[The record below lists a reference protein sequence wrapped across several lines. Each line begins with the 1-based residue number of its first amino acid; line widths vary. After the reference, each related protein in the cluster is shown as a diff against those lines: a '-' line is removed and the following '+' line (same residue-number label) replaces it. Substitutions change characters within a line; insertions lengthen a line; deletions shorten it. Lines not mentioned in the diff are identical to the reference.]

1 MPFVYSPFSSVSV
14 PFGSTNWF
22 GGGPLFKKAIRDPE
36 LLTYLGAT
44 DNTLLDFTSGQ
55 LTDISQA
62 KNISHLENIRNS
74 LDVLHQYSKEQLT
87 SQERLTYDILENYL
101 QTICDDASFGFG
113 TLVNTSLISSD
124 SCPYPANQLFGVQNF
139 LPDFMVNMHQVIDK
153 KSARN
158 YIGRLS
164 QWNQKFTDLVEE
176 LDLREK
182 NGVVPPR
189 FVIEKVLDELVHS
202 IEVPFSENW
211 LFTSFRDNLKKLDL
225 KSSEREELEQE
236 AFHEIEIS
244 VYPGYSRLIAFLEK
258 QKGVATED
266 AGVWKLPN
274 GDAYYRHTLKYHT
287 TTDESPDAIHA
298 YGLVEV
304 ARIQGEMRS
313 ILDQLGY
320 ENLGIGE
327 AMQALGEDPRFLYPE
342 TEEGRAQVLE
352 DFRAIFVALQ
362 DKLPDLFSQIPK
374 GELKIEA
381 IPEFRAKTSSL
392 AYYQPGDLSG
402 KRPGIFFVNCQ
413 NLKGN
418 TKFTMPTL
426 AYHEGL
432 PGHHL
437 QCALA
442 LEIDSLP
449 TFRRVVPFN
458 AYQEGWALY
467 CEQLAFEEGL
477 TADPYFNLGRLQYE
491 LMRSVRLVVD
501 TGIHWKRW
509 SREKAIQYMASHT
522 GMNEEEVV
530 VEIERYIVLPGQAC
544 GYKIG
549 MKKILDLREEMKEQM
564 GAGFDIRLFHQLI
577 LENGAMPLSVLESHL
592 RQAIPK
598 KAL

>member
-1 MPFVYSPFSSVSV
+1 
-14 PFGSTNWF
+14 
-22 GGGPLFKKAIRDPE
+22 
-36 LLTYLGAT
+36 
-44 DNTLLDFTSGQ
+44 
-55 LTDISQA
+55 
-62 KNISHLENIRNS
+62 
-74 LDVLHQYSKEQLT
+74 
-87 SQERLTYDILENYL
+87 
-101 QTICDDASFGFG
+101 
-113 TLVNTSLISSD
+113 
-124 SCPYPANQLFGVQNF
+124 
-139 LPDFMVNMHQVIDK
+139 
-153 KSARN
+153 
-158 YIGRLS
+158 
-164 QWNQKFTDLVEE
+164 
-176 LDLREK
+176 
-182 NGVVPPR
+182 
-189 FVIEKVLDELVHS
+189 
-202 IEVPFSENW
+202 
-211 LFTSFRDNLKKLDL
+211 
-225 KSSEREELEQE
+225 
-236 AFHEIEIS
+236 
-244 VYPGYSRLIAFLEK
+244 
-258 QKGVATED
+258 
-266 AGVWKLPN
+266 
-274 GDAYYRHTLKYHT
+274 
-287 TTDESPDAIHA
+287 
-298 YGLVEV
+298 
-304 ARIQGEMRS
+304 
-313 ILDQLGY
+313 
-320 ENLGIGE
+320 
-327 AMQALGEDPRFLYPE
+327 
-342 TEEGRAQVLE
+342 
-352 DFRAIFVALQ
+352 
-362 DKLPDLFSQIPK
+362 
-374 GELKIEA
+374 
-381 IPEFRAKTSSL
+381 
-392 AYYQPGDLSG
+392 
-402 KRPGIFFVNCQ
+402 
-413 NLKGN
+413 
-418 TKFTMPTL
+418 MPTL